1 LRLNIQFCLKILKI
15 RTRVEQAGTILGTGK
30 LRKKRSHSRFAGE
43 RLLGIVLKGEACQII
58 V

>member
-1 LRLNIQFCLKILKI
+1 LNIQFCLKILKI